1 MQLYSWKKLTHK
13 ISSKK
18 DQIWAR
24 SCLKFD
30 GLTRRIWIFFRRS
43 NSFWSRILKMT
54 LNIVLDP
61 AVIDFFLQIFIVCV
75 KFLKPEPITLG
86 QKFLWKI
93 TSIYMLKIFHK
104 IFFENLTISIPAFQT
119 AKKFGLLNRSRRFY
133 HPNGHCQENT
143 PNFKT

>member
-1 MQLYSWKKLTHK
+1 MQSYSWKKLTHK

-30 GLTRRIWIFFRRS
+30 GLTRTVWIFFRRS

-61 AVIDFFLQIFIVCV
+61 AVIDFFFQIFIVCV

-104 IFFENLTISIPAFQT
+104 IFFENLSGGRPPFLST
-119 AKKFGLLNRSRRFY
+119 KKSGLLICSSIVLY
-133 HPNGHCQENT
+133 YIVIHT
-143 PNFKT
+143 